1 MDRTISIRI
10 LPRRLRRLVGQSR
23 IKRKGGKTILGTIG
37 IDEAGK
43 TSRIENG
50 LGRIKPLIE

>member
-1 MDRTISIRI
+1 MDRPIGIRI
-10 LPRRLRRLVGQSR
+10 LPRRLHRLIGQGR

-37 IDEAGK
+37 IDETGQ
-43 TSRIENG
+43 TSRIENS